1 MLVEKV
7 LLQIKDDPSLKWLK
21 PLTSLLHRR
30 DQKKYCRFH
39 KDHDHTTE
47 ECRYLKGK
55 TEELIHKGKLRKF
68 LKKDHHHHWVEEKPK
83 QADVRKDEEQEN
95 TRATVGEIR
104 MITRKPVTGGS
115 FKSL

>member
-47 ECRYLKGK
+47 ECRYLEGK